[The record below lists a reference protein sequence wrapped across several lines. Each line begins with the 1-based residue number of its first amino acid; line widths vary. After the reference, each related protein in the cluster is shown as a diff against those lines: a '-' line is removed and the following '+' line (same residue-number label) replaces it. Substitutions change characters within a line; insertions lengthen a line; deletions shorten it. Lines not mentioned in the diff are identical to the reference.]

1 MFYARTSGSGRIG
14 GVMERKAFLFL
25 QGPISPY
32 FALVGRALAARGH
45 KVCRINFN
53 LGDWLFWRGQEA
65 TGYRGRLEDW
75 PAYIAAFLDREAIT
89 DLVLLGEQRAYH
101 KLAIAAAKERG
112 IRVTVTDFGYFR
124 PDWITLERDGMS
136 AASTFP
142 RDPEA
147 IRALAAGLP
156 APSTVQRFFDS
167 FRTMATW
174 DVAYHLAFRHDY
186 FVFPHYRSHQL
197 HDPVLTYF
205 GTLRR
210 LLTRKRNNAVAGRF
224 TADILAHGT
233 PYFLFPLQMETDFQL
248 RAYSPFP
255 DLRTPI
261 GLVLGSFAHHAPAN
275 HHLLIKSHPLDPGL
289 RNWRKLIAGFAAEL
303 GIGDRVHYLDGG
315 NLDHLIRGA
324 RGVVTINS
332 TTGIRALQLGCPL
345 AVLGGAIYRVPGL
358 VDDGPLDEFWA
369 APRLPDPELR
379 DAFMAALAATVQLR
393 GVFYARPGLDAAVA
407 ETVERLDRGLINVPL
422 GAVVPLPEA
431 APARGPARMRWRR
444 LSRRRSA
451 AE

>member
-1 MFYARTSGSGRIG
+1 
-14 GVMERKAFLFL
+14 MERKAFLFL
-25 QGPISPY
+25 QGPISPF
-32 FALVGRALAARGH
+32 FALVGQGLAAKGH
-45 KVCRINFN
+45 KVRRINFN
-53 LGDWLFWRGQEA
+53 LGDWLFWRGPE
-65 TGYRGRLEDW
+65 TIGYRGRIEAW
-75 PAYIAAFLDREAIT
+75 PAFIARYLDREGIT

-101 KLAIAAAKERG
+101 KAAIEAAKSRG

-142 RDPEA
+142 RDPEL

-156 APSTVQRFFDS
+156 PPSTVQRYFDS
-167 FRTMATW
+167 FRTMAKW
-174 DVAYHLAFRHDY
+174 DVAYHLALRHDY

-210 LLTRKRNNAVAGRF
+210 LLMRKKNNAAAGRF
-224 TADILAHGT
+224 IADILAKGT
-233 PYFLFPLQMETDFQL
+233 PYYLFPLQMETDFQL

-261 GLVLGSFAHHAPAN
+261 GLVLGSFAHHAPPH
-275 HHLLIKSHPLDPGL
+275 HHLLVKSHPLDPGL
-289 RNWRKLIAGFAAEL
+289 RNWRKLIARFAAEL
-303 GIGDRVHYLDGG
+303 GIEGRVHYLDGG

-358 VDDGPLDEFWA
+358 ADDRPLDEFWA
-369 APRLPDPELR
+369 APRLPDPALR
-379 DAFMAALAATVQLR
+379 DAFMAGLAATIQIR

-407 ETVERLDRGLINVPL
+407 GTVERLHRGLINVPL
-422 GAVVPLPEA
+422 DALAPDEADAAPLPGPE
-431 APARGPARMRWRR
+431 PVQARRLARMRLRR
-444 LSRRRSA
+444 LNRRRSA